1 MTEATPLALI
11 QAARDATGFAHAPYS
26 GFGVGAALLLA
37 DGQIITGSNLENA
50 SYGMTLCAEAAAL
63 AAANNIGKLAEVR
76 EIAVVGGRISAGIA
90 RGTALV
96 RPCGRCRQ
104 MLKEASDLAGH
115 DIVVHCAAP
124 EGGATERYTLSTL
137 LPYGFGPADL
147 ARD

>member
-1 MTEATPLALI
+1 MKDQTRKLI
-11 QAARDATGFAHAPYS
+11 DAARAAAAYAYAPYS

-37 DGQIITGSNLENA
+37 DGRVIPGANLENA
-50 SYGMTLCAEAAAL
+50 SYGLALCAEAAAL
-63 AAANNIGKLAEVR
+63 AAANSAGDLAAVR
-76 EIAVVGGRISAGIA
+76 EIAVMGGTLVDGEL
-90 RGTALV
+90 RGTAPV

-137 LPYGFGPADL
+137 LPYAFGPADL